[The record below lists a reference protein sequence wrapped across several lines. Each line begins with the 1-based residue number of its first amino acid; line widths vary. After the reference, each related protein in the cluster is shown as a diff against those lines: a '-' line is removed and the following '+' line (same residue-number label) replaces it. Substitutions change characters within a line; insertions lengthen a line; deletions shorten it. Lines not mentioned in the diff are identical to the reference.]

1 MQKKERFFAPLRFAQ
16 NDTRP
21 RFAQNDTRPR
31 FAQTN
36 MWTALVA
43 VCLLA
48 LMCPAALRADYHKE
62 KSLNLAPGGEF
73 DLDASVGSV
82 TLTGSS
88 ESGARIEITSN
99 RDDLESLLDF
109 SFDESAGAVR
119 VTAHKKY
126 HDWNWH
132 SNIRVH
138 FEVRVPAD
146 TRVEIKT
153 GGGSVRIASIKRDA
167 DLNTSGGSIEAADLG
182 ANLTAH
188 TSGGSVR
195 LERVVGQ
202 ADVNTSGG
210 EIRGRSIGGRLEAR
224 TSGGSIEL
232 EKVAGDLLA
241 HTSGGSIHI
250 EDAGGRV
257 DAKTSGGSVEVRF
270 ASGDDRGGEVETS
283 GGGVRVAIDRSAN
296 LELDASASGGSV
308 SSDLPVKVVGT
319 ISSSHL
325 HGSIGSGGS
334 MLRLH
339 SDGGPIRIEGR

>member
-1 MQKKERFFAPLRFAQ
+1 METKQRFFAPLGFAK
-16 NDTRP
+16 NDVL
-21 RFAQNDTRPR
+21 
-31 FAQTN
+31 
-36 MWTALVA
+36 TALA
-43 VCLLA
+43 LA
-48 LMCPAALRADYHKE
+48 TACWLGLMCPATLRADYHKE
-62 KSLNLAPGGEF
+62 KTLKLAPGGEF

-82 TLTGSS
+82 TLAGSS

-99 RDDLESLLDF
+99 RDDLENLLDF
-109 SFDESAGAVR
+109 GFEEGVGEVR
-119 VTAHKKY
+119 VTARKKY

-132 SNIRVH
+132 NNIRVH
-138 FEVRVPAD
+138 FEVRVPTD

-153 GGGSVRIASIKRDA
+153 GGGSVRISSIKRDA

-182 ANLTAH
+182 ASLMAH

-195 LERVVGQ
+195 LERVAGR
-202 ADVNTSGG
+202 AEVNTSGG
-210 EIRGRSIGGRLEAR
+210 EIRGSSIGGRLEAR

-232 EKVAGDLLA
+232 EKVRGDLLA
-241 HTSGGSIHI
+241 HTSGGSIRI
-250 EDAGGRV
+250 EDASGRV
-257 DAKTSGGSVEVRF
+257 DAKTSGGSVEVTF
-270 ASGDDRGGEVETS
+270 APGDDSGGDVETS
-283 GGGVRVAIDRSAN
+283 GGGVRVSIDRSAN

-339 SDGGPIRIEGR
+339 SDGGPIRIEAR